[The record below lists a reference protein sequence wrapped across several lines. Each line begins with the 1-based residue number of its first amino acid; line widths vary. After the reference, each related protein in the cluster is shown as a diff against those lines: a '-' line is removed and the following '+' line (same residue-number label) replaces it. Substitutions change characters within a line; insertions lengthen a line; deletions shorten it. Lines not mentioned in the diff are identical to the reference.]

1 MGLGDHVGSSGVVTN
16 QALIA
21 TLQEEIVAYRRELK
35 LGRLPRRQMED
46 LQQAIDENLDR
57 IAKLKRRI

>member
-1 MGLGDHVGSSGVVTN
+1 MALGDHVGPSGVVTN

-21 TLQEEIVAYRRELK
+21 TLEEEIVAYRRELK
-35 LGRLPRRQMED
+35 LGRLPRRQAED